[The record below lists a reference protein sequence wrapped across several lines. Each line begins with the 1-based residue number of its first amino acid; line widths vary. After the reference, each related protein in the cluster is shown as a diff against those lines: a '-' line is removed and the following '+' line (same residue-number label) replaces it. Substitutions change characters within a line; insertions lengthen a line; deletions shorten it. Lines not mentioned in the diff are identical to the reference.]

1 MSERR
6 SFEGSE
12 SVRTV
17 SRRRV
22 LGATVVAAAGTGGL
36 VASTAPAQA
45 RTVDF
50 GDVAVGSVRT
60 RGITTENPVSRP
72 LEVTDLTIVGPDAEE
87 FTVVGGDAPFD
98 LSSNGSH
105 MVRIR
110 FAPTSAGEKSARVQV
125 DTARRSS
132 LGAGRLAG
140 TGVKK
145 GAASASGENDVPF
158 DESSESESEADT
170 DTSSTG
176 SPSSS
181 VETDDAATG
190 SLTNGSS
197 TDESSSTTSTERST
211 TSDSAE
217 ESTSP
222 NQPTTAST
230 AGSSPEMSSRSEG
243 TTETTEKPAS
253 NTTGADVSS
262 APSSGSENAPEA
274 PSGEGAR
281 LTGILDV
288 NNDGSVNLQDFL
300 AVIRRLGLSPNR

>member
-6 SFEGSE
+6 SSEGSE

-17 SRRRV
+17 SRRQV

-36 VASTAPAQA
+36 VASTAPARA

-50 GDVAVGSVRT
+50 GDVAVGSART
-60 RGITTENPVSRP
+60 RGTTTENPVSRP

-132 LGAGRLAG
+132 LVAGRLTG

-145 GAASASGENDVPF
+145 GAASASGEEDTPSETESND
-158 DESSESESEADT
+158 D
-170 DTSSTG
+170 
-176 SPSSS
+176 SSS
-181 VETDDAATG
+181 NGSASSSAETDDSADSASAGEPSNDDSSGSPATEQPAA
-190 SLTNGSS
+190 
-197 TDESSSTTSTERST
+197 
-211 TSDSAE
+211 SDSAE
-217 ESTSP
+217 DSASTNRSTAPSTAASSSETSSASGDTTSESTSS
-222 NQPTTAST
+222 AS
-230 AGSSPEMSSRSEG
+230 
-243 TTETTEKPAS
+243 ET
-253 NTTGADVSS
+253 GVSS
-262 APSSGSENAPEA
+262 TPSSSTENISRASDR
-274 PSGEGAR
+274 SGAL
-281 LTGILDV
+281 LTGVLDV
-288 NNDGSVNLQDFL
+288 NDDGSVSLQDFL
-300 AVIRRLGLSPNR
+300 VVIRRLGLSLG